1 MKKNE
6 NRKKFWFIIRNANPI
21 NRLPNRI
28 REKIEKHKKNRSA
41 RALLAVN
48 LKDNKDFRLIWLS
61 LSESSVDEMFFR
73 TH

>member
-6 NRKKFWFIIRNANPI
+6 NRKKFYLIIRNTNPV
-21 NRLPNRI
+21 NSLPNWI

-48 LKDNKDFRLIWLS
+48 LKNNKDLRLIWLS